1 MESGG
6 FLSRSVE
13 VCRGLSRSVEV
24 CRGILSSSLSSS
36 CRVSCRV
43 VEARAQVFRSGS
55 GTFTV
60 LRAISPRGNSRTPF
74 PFHAVFACAAG
85 SPRARR
91 PTTVACNM
99 AAQYGF
105 QFIGFLITTAPIS
118 GPKKKAP
125 QALVAGAPADELSS
139 GCTDGLAFRTLPPQ
153 PGTPRRPALRRLVLR
168 CFVLRFLA
176 RAAFQIP
183 RRRHLTN
190 AGLSRRRIDGAKR
203 RRPREAF
210 STTAAH
216 PIVDRQSGV
225 AREPAVLP

>member
-1 MESGG
+1 MGVGFPEGPELLPFYENLACKMKISES
-6 FLSRSVE
+6 R
-13 VCRGLSRSVEV
+13 
-24 CRGILSSSLSSS
+24 
-36 CRVSCRV
+36 
-43 VEARAQVFRSGS
+43 Q
-55 GTFTV
+55 
-60 LRAISPRGNSRTPF
+60 RGNSFSVLRPYPLPPKF
-74 PFHAVFACAAG
+74 LIDLCHIMPRGGFAPSC
-85 SPRARR
+85 R
-91 PTTVACNM
+91 PTTVACKKIYM
-99 AAQYGF
+99 WHSICQV
-105 QFIGFLITTAPIS
+105 IGFLIATAQSS